1 MSKYNRCTIIVCG
14 SVAVCA
20 LRSEAIRLTCYLPL
34 ILCPA
39 KRRRGISS
47 VRPYSCIEGISTLS
61 CPILP
66 YPKSAALTEPAGNS
80 CCHPVFPN
88 NLTFLFLHWYIL
100 SYFMCTLN
108 PAEKKSSFKTQ
119 ETNPQQKMKPI
130 LSWRSL
136 LSLYSE
142 NTISPLYIQTFKLRN
157 PNLIHMLS
165 RQQLCKVMRAQSQ
178 NCLLHLK

>member
-14 SVAVCA
+14 SVAVCV
-20 LRSEAIRLTCYLPL
+20 LHGEAIWLTCYLPL

-47 VRPYSCIEGISTLS
+47 VRPYSCIEGLSTLS

-88 NLTFLFLHWYIL
+88 NLTFLFIHWYIL
-100 SYFMCTLN
+100 SYLMCTWN
-108 PAEKKSSFKTQ
+108 PTRRRVALKQRKLTLDKK
-119 ETNPQQKMKPI
+119 
-130 LSWRSL
+130 RSL
-136 LSLYSE
+136 FCLDARCCLFIQK
-142 NTISPLYIQTFKLRN
+142 TPFLRRISKPLN
-157 PNLIHMLS
+157 S
-165 RQQLCKVMRAQSQ
+165 
-178 NCLLHLK
+178 